1 MVRKQYTEEQFI
13 SALRESEVGAK
24 VMDLCRY
31 CKE

>member
-1 MVRKQYTEEQFI
+1 MVRKQYTEEQF